1 MNKQLIILAA
11 TAVTLTGCQNEDS
24 PANTNI
30 PQVPNS
36 TATADTRAQ
45 LSAEST
51 ELKAELARLQATDPS
66 VKDVYY
72 GVDEA
77 GNRVLHVV
85 RDQGNEQSQS
95 SIWPLVAGMAAGAL
109 IGHMISAGGV
119 NNYARQNPPL
129 RTNSYYSREDERR
142 QRNMATSNYNNSVQ
156 QNAQRATTPVTPA
169 AGAAN
174 TPTTRPQTNNP
185 TQASTSTSNTATR
198 PSSVSLQKQP
208 TSTATPASKDSSSSM
223 STRSSSVFSSSSSSS
238 SRSSSYSSGA

>member
-1 MNKQLIILAA
+1 MNKQLMILAA
-11 TAVTLTGCQNEDS
+11 TAVSLTGCQNEDS
-24 PANTNI
+24 PANTST
-30 PQVPNS
+30 PSNS
-36 TATADTRAQ
+36 ATSAETRAQ

-51 ELKAELARLQATDPS
+51 ELKAELARLQAADPS

-142 QRNMATSNYNNSVQ
+142 QRNMATSSYNNSLQ
-156 QNAQRATTPVTPA
+156 QNAQRAATPVTPA
-169 AGAAN
+169 TGAASS
-174 TPTTRPQTNNP
+174 TPVRPQ
-185 TQASTSTSNTATR
+185 ASSAVQPSTGTSTTATQ

-208 TSTATPASKDSSSSM
+208 TSNAAPASKDSTSSSM
-223 STRSSSVFSSSSSSS
+223 STRSSSVFSSSNSSS
-238 SRSSSYSSGA
+238 SRSSSYSGGA